1 MKKVWKAVGVLA
13 LIMVI
18 LGAILIG
25 VGFVTGA
32 DTSRIY
38 SVLDNQYLL
47 TDKIDWLSQVFDLY
61 SDALFRM

>member
-1 MKKVWKAVGVLA
+1 MKKVWKAVGVLV
-13 LIMVI
+13 LIMVV

-32 DTSRIY
+32 DSSRIY

-47 TDKIDWLSQVFDLY
+47 TDKIDWLAQVFDLY
-61 SDALFRM
+61 SDALFL

>member
-47 TDKIDWLSQVFDLY
+47 TEKIDWLAQVFDLY
-61 SDALFRM
+61 SDALFL